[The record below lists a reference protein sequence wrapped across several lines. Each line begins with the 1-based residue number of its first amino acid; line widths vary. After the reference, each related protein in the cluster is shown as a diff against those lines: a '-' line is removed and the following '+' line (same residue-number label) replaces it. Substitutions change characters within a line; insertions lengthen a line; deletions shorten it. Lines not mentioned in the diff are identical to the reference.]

1 MKKILFIIGITLILI
16 QSVIAY
22 GIVSSDYAVDLY
34 GMEISG
40 GNASNSDYTADFILT
55 YKGINYAENSDYEV
69 YIGWFY
75 PSGAPAPVVY
85 CGDGICNAGETCSS
99 CPADCGVCVS
109 DGGTGGGGCTYD
121 WVCSDWYP
129 QPCSID
135 EVQQRVCVNRGTC
148 SGIVGM
154 PNDTRECIYIPS
166 EPLFDIFARV
176 PLLKKFIGPGE
187 SLDVNIK
194 LINLGDITPLDVYF
208 KYWITNE
215 DNLLITEFQETRAIS
230 EKDDFV
236 ISMELSKEIELGKYK
251 FYVEINYD
259 ADKVAIAQDSFEIV
273 QSKIGKFIFMLLL
286 WVIIFLIL
294 FVLIFLIFKLTR
306 YRISKSYS

>member
-1 MKKILFIIGITLILI
+1 MKRILFIVGIILILI

-22 GIVSSDYAVDLY
+22 GIVSSDYSVDLY
-34 GMEISG
+34 GTEISSG
-40 GNASNSDYTADFILT
+40 ITSNSDYNADFSLT
-55 YKGINYAENSDYEV
+55 YKGINYAESSDYEV
-69 YIGWFY
+69 YVGWFY
-75 PSGAPAPVVY
+75 PSGAPAAS
-85 CGDGICNAGETCSS
+85 CGDGTCDTGETCSS

-148 SGIVGM
+148 SGTESM

-194 LINLGDITPLDVYF
+194 LVNLGEITPLDVYF
-208 KYWITNE
+208 KYWIINE
-215 DNLLITEFQETRAIS
+215 DNMLITEFQETRAIS
-230 EKDDFV
+230 EKEDFV
-236 ISMELSKEIELGKYK
+236 ISMNIPKETELGKYK
-251 FYVEINYD
+251 FYVEIKYD
-259 ADKVAIAQDSFEIV
+259 VNKLAIAQDSFEIV
-273 QSKIGKFIFMLLL
+273 RYKLGKFMFMLLL
-286 WVIIFLIL
+286 WVIIFLIV
-294 FVLIFLIFKLTR
+294 FVLIFLIFKIRRL
-306 YRISKSYS
+306 RISKSYS